1 MTDDADRFGDDDLRR
16 LCEAHG
22 IETAYDDIWGHR
34 HEVSP
39 EAMRALLRDMG
50 AFDRALL
57 DAVIRWN
64 GSRADGPV
72 AIGYEYLMAVAT
84 TRR

>member
-1 MTDDADRFGDDDLRR
+1 MTDDAAEPGDDDLRR

-50 AFDRALL
+50 AFDHARQRPQRFAGRQKVVDDQNIL
-57 DAVIRWN
+57 
-64 GSRADGPV
+64 
-72 AIGYEYLMAVAT
+72 IGM
-84 TRR
+84 